1 MVETQVS
8 LSARYITTASIMWV
22 GRSEHQRLEKHCRAL
37 SRDGLSLEQWIGPRS
52 LMTNTGRFRHRRTH
66 LCTCTGPPNGPRR
79 GFAESRTL
87 TGRQSAPGWWGTL
100 GPSGTDCGGGD
111 RGPCWAGHGLDI
123 HTYTDLYTHKPKPNH
138 VFVRCWL
145 GHSLALSPIHVGLV
159 TLTPSLPSPKPA
171 SHGPSSFIEMM
182 PEVVC
187 QQSMFPPRPLCLW
200 RLGRGEWPI

>member
-1 MVETQVS
+1 MGLVEVS
-8 LSARYITTASIMWV
+8 PRA
-22 GRSEHQRLEKHCRAL
+22 GRSRAASPL
-37 SRDGLSLEQWIGPRS
+37 RDGGGLWGRPERTAGAAIGARFGPATDWIYTR
-52 LMTNTGRFRHRRTH
+52 
-66 LCTCTGPPNGPRR
+66 
-79 GFAESRTL
+79 
-87 TGRQSAPGWWGTL
+87 
-100 GPSGTDCGGGD
+100 
-111 RGPCWAGHGLDI
+111 I
-123 HTYTDLYTHKPKPNH
+123 HAQAKPNH

-145 GHSLALSPIHVGLV
+145 GHFVALPPIHVGLV